1 MQDINT
7 QKNENEIKEKK
18 TAKEKTVFI
27 LKIVGNVIFYIII
40 VALLLFSIMN
50 INAGSKNGGFP
61 NLFGKGFL
69 SVQTD
74 SMERSDKLGDLEE
87 WSEYKIQEINKG
99 DLVYVTKF
107 TKSDCQSLKVG
118 DVITFYDD
126 ELESLNTHRI
136 VYIMEDSKS
145 VITQGD
151 KSAELRP
158 YKKDDPFGENAQY
171 NAQLEQDGAVETVN
185 VSNIRGVVTGVSRG
199 AGKVID
205 NIQKNWLWYFVLP
218 VLAFLLFEIF
228 MVVRNIMELKGAKQ
242 QAALATDKEAML
254 ADIEAQKEEMRKQ
267 ILAELKAQQ
276 SVSPATDLQDK
287 ISDEEETED
296 RLEEDSI
303 SKDSSEILL
312 EEKENTDIKPE

>member
-7 QKNENEIKEKK
+7 QKNENEIKEQK
-18 TAKEKTVFI
+18 TAKERTLFI
-27 LKIVGNVIFYIII
+27 LKIVGNIIFYIII

-74 SMERSDKLGDLEE
+74 SMERSDELDDLEE
-87 WSEYKIQEINKG
+87 WSEYKIKDINKG

-107 TKSDCQSLKVG
+107 TKSDCRSLKVG

-136 VYIMEDSKS
+136 VYINENYDS

-151 KSAELRP
+151 KSAEVRA
-158 YKKDDPFGENAQY
+158 YRKDDPFSSENAQY
-171 NAQLEQDGAVETVN
+171 NAQLEQEGAVETVN
-185 VSNIRGVVTGVSRG
+185 VSEIRGVVTGVSRG

-205 NIQKNWLWYFVLP
+205 NIHKNWLWYFVLP

-276 SVSPATDLQDK
+276 NEMQSVDLPAEEPKEENSISEDVSEEQD
-287 ISDEEETED
+287 
-296 RLEEDSI
+296 EDS
-303 SKDSSEILL
+303 KAE
-312 EEKENTDIKPE
+312 